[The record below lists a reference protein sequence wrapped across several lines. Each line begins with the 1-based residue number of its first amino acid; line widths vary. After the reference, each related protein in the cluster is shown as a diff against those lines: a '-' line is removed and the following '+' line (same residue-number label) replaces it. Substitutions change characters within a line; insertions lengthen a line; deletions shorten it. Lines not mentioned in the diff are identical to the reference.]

1 MSSEKALSNFG
12 STKGLLGKAK
22 IKGKLIGR
30 KIIWKPNI
38 TSRDTCSDLS
48 EQELHLVMF
57 GLIWLSVRTSQKQK
71 SSWKPVQGNAF
82 NAPINIFRLLGSL
95 KPARTLRKKRWAII
109 KVDINSYCKERK
121 RAAKIDRK
129 YLEQNRSIYI

>member
-22 IKGKLIGR
+22 IKGKLKGR

-38 TSRDTCSDLS
+38 TSSDTCSDLS

-57 GLIWLSVRTSQKQK
+57 GLIWLSVRTS
-71 SSWKPVQGNAF
+71 
-82 NAPINIFRLLGSL
+82 
-95 KPARTLRKKRWAII
+95 
-109 KVDINSYCKERK
+109 
-121 RAAKIDRK
+121 
-129 YLEQNRSIYI
+129 